1 MEIVMRSA
9 APRVG
14 GPGRQA
20 QFADAPAPKF
30 SARAVDP
37 EQGFREAERSFTGT
51 KIARITDHNP

>member
-20 QFADAPAPKF
+20 QFADAPAPEF
-30 SARAVDP
+30 SARVAGAGRD
-37 EQGFREAERSFTGT
+37 FKEAERSLTVGKT
-51 KIARITDHNP
+51 ARITDQNP